1 MYGWARLDLLRI
13 RVWHPNQ
20 TASHNVC
27 WWRIRCGRSAGQWC
41 DAIELGENAAL
52 GARLGLTHKPAQQ
65 PHDVLHCRSGHQMC
79 QSVLMCPWKR
89 VNSNSTNAV
98 YRDAEHFGTESLK
111 FGQEF
116 VVERHLIV
124 THRALISRV
133 KHENYRPPRKSCKE
147 TR

>member
-1 MYGWARLDLLRI
+1 MLVANSLWSVGRSVL
-13 RVWHPNQ
+13 NQ
-20 TASHNVC
+20 LNLAKTPLWVRALGSPTNQRSSRTTFFIAAAV
-27 WWRIRCGRSAGQWC
+27 IRC
-41 DAIELGENAAL
+41 
-52 GARLGLTHKPAQQ
+52 AR
-65 PHDVLHCRSGHQMC
+65 C
-79 QSVLMCPWKR
+79 VLMCPWKR

-133 KHENYRPPRKSCKE
+133 KRENYRPPRKSCKE